1 MGLSSSLS
9 GVSFSGLG
17 SGIDSSSIIQR
28 LVALESIPIARMQ
41 NQRAELSARKGVMQ
55 AFRERIGAFGS
66 AANALTSSTAFNPV
80 KANSSKPEVA
90 TISAAAGAVAG
101 TYNLTVSKLAQSHKI
116 SSIAQSGTSQAVGLA
131 GTVII
136 NGRSVAIEAADT
148 LTGIAQ
154 RINGAS
160 AGVTASIIDGGAGQA
175 YLTLTSNT
183 FGSQAAIQ
191 IADLSG
197 GVASGLGLISG
208 GISIRQAITNGAAS
222 ATFSS
227 ATTPLGTLWN
237 ATGIAPQTVQINGI
251 DVSLDLQTQSLQ
263 DIANTINA
271 ASTGATAAVK
281 SVTENGATKYRL
293 EITGASTPSF
303 TDAGGALAALGL
315 LQQGFGNQLV
325 AAQNAEFTLDGIS
338 FSTASNE
345 VTSVIPG
352 VTLTLLKANQATPET
367 STLTLTQDNSAVKS
381 TIKEFM
387 NAFNNIVDFVKQH
400 TAFDKDTFQSGLL
413 FGDSTVQ
420 TIEAAMAS
428 AVFANVQGLST
439 NITNLAQ
446 LGFTFDSDSKLKLD
460 EARLDAALN
469 ESPQAVANLFKTTG
483 ESTAA
488 SLTYISA
495 TSKTVSSGAG
505 LYQVNISQI
514 ATKGS
519 VLAGMAQSGV
529 STEVERLKFNG
540 GLFGNTEYEL
550 VLSVGNSLAA
560 TVDQINNDARLKDL
574 VVASVDGGKL
584 KIESKRYGTLGNF
597 TVYSNLDPA
606 ANNTGL
612 GTQGGDND
620 TVITNGVDVAGTI
633 NGEPATGS
641 GQFLTGN
648 SGNAN
653 TEGLQIQYTGAAL
666 GVIGSIRVVKGLG
679 SSVNDLVSR
688 YTDSISGF
696 LTEVDKGYDA
706 QMKSIDERI
715 EETRERIALHEENL
729 KRKFAA
735 MELAIAQLQQQSARM
750 SSMSAANRTNQ

>member
-55 AFRERIGAFGS
+55 AFRERVAAFGS

-80 KANSSKPEVA
+80 KANSSKAEVA
-90 TISAAAGAVAG
+90 TVSASSGAVAG
-101 TYNLTVSKLAQSHKI
+101 TYNLAVSKLAQAHKI
-116 SSIAQSGTSQAVGLA
+116 SSTAQSGTTQAMGLA

-136 NGRSVAIEAADT
+136 NGRAVTIEATDS
-148 LTGIAQ
+148 LTAIAQ

-175 YLTLTSNT
+175 YLTVTANSAGAQSAVQL
-183 FGSQAAIQ
+183 
-191 IADLSG
+191 ADLAGGVGAALGLVSG
-197 GVASGLGLISG
+197 GAA
-208 GISIRQAITNGAAS
+208 IRQAITNGAVSAS
-222 ATFSS
+222 LTSS
-227 ATTPLGTLWN
+227 TTSLGTLWN
-237 ATGIAPQTVQINGI
+237 ATGLTSQTVQINGV
-251 DVSLDLQTQSLQ
+251 DVSIDLQTQSLQ

-293 EITGASTPSF
+293 EITGASTPTF
-303 TDAGGALAALGL
+303 TDGGGTLAALGI

-325 AAQNAEFTLDGIS
+325 AAQNAEFSLDGIS

-345 VTSVIPG
+345 ITSVIPG

-420 TIEAAMAS
+420 SIEAAMAS
-428 AVFANVQGLST
+428 AVFSNVAGLST

-460 EARLDAALN
+460 ESRLDAALN

-488 SLTYISA
+488 SLSFISA
-495 TSKTVSSGAG
+495 TSKTISSGAG
-505 LYQVNISQI
+505 LYQVNITQL
-514 ATKGS
+514 ATKGN
-519 VLAGMAQSGV
+519 VLSGMAQTGN

-540 GLFGNTEYEL
+540 ALFGNSEYEL
-550 VLSVGNSLAA
+550 VLSIGNSLAA

-574 VVASVDGGKL
+574 VVASIEGGKL
-584 KIESKRYGTLGNF
+584 KIESKKFGTNGNF
-597 TVYSNLDPA
+597 TVYSNLDPT
-606 ANNTGL
+606 ANNSGI

-648 SGNAN
+648 AGNAN
-653 TEGLQIQYTGAAL
+653 TEGLQIQYTGTSL
-666 GVIGSIRVVKGLG
+666 GLIGSIRVVKGLG

-688 YTDSISGF
+688 YTDSINGF
-696 LTEVDKGYDA
+696 LTEVDKSFDA

-715 EETRERIALHEENL
+715 EETRERISLHEQNL

-735 MELAIAQLQQQSARM
+735 MEQAIAQLQQQSARF
-750 SSMSAANRTNQ
+750 SSMTVARNNT